1 MLRKTI
7 EIDSALC
14 DGCGRC
20 VGVCHEAALGIVDGK
35 ARLLHELACD
45 GIGDCLL
52 SCPAGAIRLV
62 EKEVSGAAAHESAPA
77 MPWPVQLKLVSP
89 AAPFF
94 NGRDL
99 LISADC
105 AAFRRET
112 FYREFVKDNVALIGC
127 PKLDALDYR
136 EKIAA
141 ILRENAVRSVT
152 LVRMSVPCCAGLDV
166 MARKA
171 AAECGKEVP
180 LRTVI
185 ISTEGEIAGS
195 GEAV

>member
-7 EIDSALC
+7 EIDQTLC
-14 DGCGRC
+14 EGCGSC
-20 VGVCHEAALGIVDGK
+20 VGVCHQAAIGIVDGK

-45 GIGDCLL
+45 GIGNCLL
-52 SCPAGAIRLV
+52 ACPAGAIRLV
-62 EKEVSGAAAHESAPA
+62 EKEVSGGQTRENETQ

-94 NGRDL
+94 NGRAL

-112 FYREFVKDNVALIGC
+112 FYSEFVKDKVALIGC
-127 PKLDALDYR
+127 PKLDGVDYR

-141 ILRENAVRSVT
+141 ILKENEVSALT
-152 LVRMSVPCCAGLDV
+152 IVRMSVPCCAGLDI

-171 AAECGKEVP
+171 AAECGKELP

-185 ISTEGEIAGS
+185 ISTEGDVASG